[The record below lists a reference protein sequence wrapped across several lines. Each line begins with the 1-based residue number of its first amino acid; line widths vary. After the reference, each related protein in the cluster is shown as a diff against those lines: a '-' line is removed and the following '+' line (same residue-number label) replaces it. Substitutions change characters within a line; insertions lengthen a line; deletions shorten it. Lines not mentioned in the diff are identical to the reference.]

1 MARPSADACR
11 EIVSLAVLGIDDAT
25 LMSDGV
31 AWVRF
36 YEGLV
41 KPLAKSMVENMGGVP
56 EMASPAAHKENSPN
70 WYK

>member
-1 MARPSADACR
+1 MARPSEYASRD
-11 EIVSLAVLGIDDAT
+11 IVSLAVLDIDDAT

-31 AWVRF
+31 AWVRL
-36 YEGLV
+36 YKGLV
-41 KPLAKSMVENMGGVP
+41 KPLAKSLVENMGGAP